1 MKKKKGNEHKCSICL
16 YKYETGKQLGGHKS
30 KAHPKIQAGYQQRG
44 YEKTKTIKKSKW
56 KKKKLGTSSNE
67 GG

>member
-1 MKKKKGNEHKCSICL
+1 LKKKKGNEHKCSICL

-44 YEKTKTIKKSKW
+44 YEKTKTIKKSK
-56 KKKKLGTSSNE
+56 
-67 GG
+67 